1 MAHDT
6 RTQVTPPR
14 GGTPTSQRHGSPHG
28 SGTAASS
35 RQASPADKAARHAG
49 VYKKIKQNINKFKKN
64 QASPADKAILHAGVY
79 KSLYLEVNIN
89 SSILLHLL
97 FTTRCI

>member
-49 VYKKIKQNINKFKKN
+49 VYKKIKQNNNKFKKKPGITCR
-64 QASPADKAILHAGVY
+64 QGYSARWGV
-79 KSLYLEVNIN
+79 
-89 SSILLHLL
+89 
-97 FTTRCI
+97 